1 MLGPI
6 GRKVGVGRLLG
17 VLSLQTLPRRLTFD
31 FRDVFSEGF
40 TFGEKRTIRFSTDYK
55 F

>member
-1 MLGPI
+1 MFAVISKEFQLANKRAI
-6 GRKVGVGRLLG
+6 TVRLNVGNI
-17 VLSLQTLPRRLTFD
+17 FD
-31 FRDVFSEGF
+31 RDYISEGF